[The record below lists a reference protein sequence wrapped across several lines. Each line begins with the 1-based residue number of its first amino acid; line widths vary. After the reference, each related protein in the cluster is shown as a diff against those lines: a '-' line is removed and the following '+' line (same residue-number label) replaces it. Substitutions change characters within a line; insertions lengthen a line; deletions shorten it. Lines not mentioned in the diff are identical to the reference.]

1 MQSLADIPRSDRC
14 SMGFRCCFCWGIW
27 CSAGNVCRPDTFY
40 LLFSIYFLYTFSLF
54 ASLLVSKVSPLW
66 HLLQTSCGVLDVR
79 LLDLAPTGFFRSF
92 RTCHGAYRATWI
104 LQIPTVEAW
113 MLTVTEASS
122 GSPMSVDAASSEP
135 ICRMNR
141 VASGFAMAVV
151 FYGLLMFAYVWGH
164 QGGSQLQLTSA
175 SNRRRLRTSV
185 LFCDLFTEESV
196 HIARRCKAKPVSSL
210 WRAIR
215 SGM

>member
-1 MQSLADIPRSDRC
+1 
-14 SMGFRCCFCWGIW
+14 
-27 CSAGNVCRPDTFY
+27 
-40 LLFSIYFLYTFSLF
+40 
-54 ASLLVSKVSPLW
+54 
-66 HLLQTSCGVLDVR
+66 
-79 LLDLAPTGFFRSF
+79 
-92 RTCHGAYRATWI
+92 
-104 LQIPTVEAW
+104 

-122 GSPMSVDAASSEP
+122 GSPMSVDAAFSEP

-185 LFCDLFTEESV
+185 LFCDLFTEELV

-210 WRAIR
+210 
-215 SGM
+215 